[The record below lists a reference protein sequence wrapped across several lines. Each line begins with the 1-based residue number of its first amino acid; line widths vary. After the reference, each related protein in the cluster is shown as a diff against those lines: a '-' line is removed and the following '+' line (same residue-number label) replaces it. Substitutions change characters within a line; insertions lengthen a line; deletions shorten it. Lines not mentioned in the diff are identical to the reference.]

1 MDSLILADLRR
12 LRREL
17 PDLQQEFDQEAF
29 DTPAGPEH
37 SELKRKSEVIERTQG
52 LLEEMRREIE
62 YLEAQLPDDTEEDDD

>member
-17 PDLQQEFDQEAF
+17 PDLQREFDQEAF

-37 SELKRKSEVIERTQG
+37 SELVRKSEVIERTQG

-62 YLEAQLPDDTEEDDD
+62 YLEKPTS